1 MKLAGTH
8 ALVTGGSHGIG
19 IEIAREFTARGARV
33 TVLGRDKARTH
44 AVAEELGGTA
54 IVADLADPERL
65 ATVIAEAESGFGP
78 LDVLVNNA
86 ALTAVEPA
94 QQATAAQTRL
104 LMDVNATAPM
114 ELCRQALPGML
125 ARRRGHLVNVSTLA
139 AVSAVPE
146 LSVYGASKAALHQ
159 YTAVLQRDLKRT
171 PLVATLATLGEVAG
185 THMMEQARESPQ
197 IAAVSKRL
205 SRFLPVLTPPDVAR
219 QLADAVE
226 RDARYVTIPRRLGAV
241 VTIRNLP
248 STLNDLAFLGLRS
261 NH

>member
-8 ALVTGGSHGIG
+8 ALVTGASHGIG

-33 TVLGRDKARTH
+33 TVLGRDNDRTL
-44 AVAEELGGTA
+44 AVAAELGATA
-54 IVADLADPERL
+54 IVADLADAERL
-65 ATVIAEAESGFGP
+65 ATIVAEAEAGLGP
-78 LDVLVNNA
+78 LDLLINNA
-86 ALTAVEPA
+86 ALTSVAPA
-94 QQATAAQTRL
+94 QKASAAESRL
-104 LMDVNATAPM
+104 IMDVNATAPM
-114 ELCRQALPGML
+114 ELCRQALPGMI

-185 THMMEQARESPQ
+185 THMMEQARQSPQ

-205 SRFLPVLTPPDVAR
+205 SRFLPVLTPVDVAR

-226 RDARYVTIPRRLGAV
+226 RDARYVTIPRRLGSV

-248 STLNDLAFLGLRS
+248 STLNDLAFLGIK
-261 NH
+261 N

>member
-8 ALVTGGSHGIG
+8 VLVTGGSHGIG
-19 IEIAREFTARGARV
+19 IEIARECVARGARV
-33 TVLGRDKARTH
+33 TVLGRDKTRLT
-44 AVAEELGGTA
+44 AVAEELGA
-54 IVADLADPERL
+54 ASIVADLADPERL
-65 ATVIAEAESGFGP
+65 AGVVAEAESGLGP
-78 LDVLVNNA
+78 LDVLINNA
-86 ALTAVEPA
+86 ALTSVAPA
-94 QQATAAQTRL
+94 QVASAAQQRL

-159 YTAVLQRDLKRT
+159 YTAVLQRDLRGTGLRT
-171 PLVATLATLGEVAG
+171 TLATLGEVAG
-185 THMMEQARESPQ
+185 THMMEQARQSPK

-205 SRFLPVLTPPDVAR
+205 SRFMPVQTPADVA
-219 QLADAVE
+219 LALVDAIE
-226 RDARYVTIPRRLGAV
+226 RDARNVTIPRRLGSV

-248 STLNDLAFLGLRS
+248 STLNDLAFLGLKG
-261 NH
+261 

>member
-44 AVAEELGGTA
+44 AVAEGLGA
-54 IVADLADPERL
+54 AAMVADLADPERL
-65 ATVIAEAESGFGP
+65 AAVIAEAESGTGP
-78 LDVLVNNA
+78 VDVLVNNA
-86 ALTAVEPA
+86 ALTSVALAPDA
-94 QQATAAQTRL
+94 SADDIRT
-104 LMDVNATAPM
+104 LMEVNAIAPM

-125 ARRRGHLVNVSTLA
+125 ARRRGHLLNVSTLA

-146 LSVYGASKAALHQ
+146 MAIYGASKAALHQ
-159 YTAVLQRDLKRT
+159 YTAVLQRDLKGTGVRT
-171 PLVATLATLGEVAG
+171 TLATLGEVAG
-185 THMMEQARESPQ
+185 THMMELARQSPK
-197 IAAVSKRL
+197 IAAVSQRL

-226 RDARYVTIPRRLGAV
+226 RDARNVTIPRRLGAA

-248 STLNDLAFLGLRS
+248 STLQDLAFLGIRT
-261 NH
+261 

>member
-19 IEIAREFTARGARV
+19 IEIAREFVARGARV
-33 TVLGRDKARTH
+33 TVLGRDKERLA
-44 AVAEELGGTA
+44 AVAAEYGATPL
-54 IVADLADPERL
+54 VADLADPERL
-65 ATVIAEAESGFGP
+65 ATVLSEAEAALGP
-78 LDVLVNNA
+78 VDVLVNNA
-86 ALTAVEPA
+86 ALAAV
-94 QQATAAQTRL
+94 ATADSMSAAETRL

-159 YTAVLQRDLKRT
+159 YTAVLQRDLKGT
-171 PLVATLATLGEVAG
+171 PLTATLATLGEVAG
-185 THMMEQARESPQ
+185 THMMEQARQSPK

-205 SRFLPVLTPPDVAR
+205 ARLLPVLTPPEVAR
-219 QLADAVE
+219 QLTDAVE
-226 RDARYVTIPRRLGAV
+226 RDARYVTIPRRLSPV

-248 STLNDLAFLGLRS
+248 STLNDLAFLGLRT
-261 NH
+261 